1 MKKLLFIVFLV
12 FTFKISLFAGIT
24 GKLVGTVRDAQT
36 REPLV
41 GVNVILLGTNL
52 GAATDVNGRFV
63 ILNIPPGLYSVR
75 VSIIGYEP
83 VVVENVKI
91 IVDQTTEI
99 QVQLKQTDIVLQ
111 EVYVVAQTP
120 LIQKDVTSSISVITR
135 EKIEALPVSRF
146 TDILAL
152 QAGVVGS
159 GSAIHVRGGR
169 TNEVAYLIDGMYVKD
184 PLLGRLATDIN
195 NDAIQEMTL
204 LSGSFNAEYGNAMS
218 SVVNIV
224 TREGTDR
231 FSSKMEFRTSEF
243 GISPYDRFDE
253 MRLNGSI
260 SGPLFTNRLKYF
272 VSFDQDNRG
281 NHLPFGYNKVSTL
294 FSKLTTTYIPSVK
307 VTLSNRGSKGRS
319 QNYNHEWKYIP
330 EQYLRIRTDSW
341 QTGLI
346 ITHTLSTKMFY
357 DLRVSYFNQGYY
369 SGIDKDTSEYLSV
382 SQREYFP
389 DKGNGFEFY
398 SKADPLEMTDSRT
411 VTADIKLDF
420 QWQASDIH
428 ELKFGGQFK
437 KHWIRYW
444 NIYDPKRNFPYIN
457 NYKTNPFEF
466 ASYIQDKIEFPY
478 LIINLGLRFDYLN
491 ANVEFR
497 QNPLD
502 PNSIVKVKPRYQ
514 LSPRIGIAHPISERT
529 KLHFSYGHFF
539 QNPDFEF
546 LFENKQ
552 YDLNVREPL
561 FGQPSLDAQRTVAYE
576 VGLAHQFTD
585 RIAAH
590 LVAYYKDVTG
600 LIGTRYYF
608 PYFEGRY
615 VGYTL
620 YVNEDYANIKGLE
633 LTIDV
638 RPDKYFS
645 GGLTYTY
652 SVAKGS
658 ASSETE
664 QYPGSQE
671 STLLYY
677 LDFDKTHVLN
687 ATGTITIPEGEG
699 LEFLG
704 YKLFSNTD
712 YTLVFKASSG
722 YPYTPSG
729 RDIGFVVKNSLRQP
743 STYTIDLMI
752 GKEFRIFKKSKLR
765 IFAEIYNLTNR
776 KNVLYVYPDTG
787 DPEFTFVGGHSVEWM
802 KNPANYGPPRIIRIG
817 MGIKL

>member
-1 MKKLLFIVFLV
+1 MKKLFIIFLLLL
-12 FTFKISLFAGIT
+12 SNLFAGTT

-36 REPLV
+36 KEPLI
-41 GVNVILLGTNL
+41 GANVILVGTNF

-63 ILNIPPGLYSVR
+63 ILNIPPGVYSVR
-75 VSIIGYEP
+75 VSSIGYET

-91 IVDQTTEI
+91 IIDQTTEI
-99 QVQLKQTDIVLQ
+99 SVALKQTDIVLQ

-120 LIQKDVTSSISVITR
+120 MIQKDMTSSISIITR

-146 TDILAL
+146 TDILTL
-152 QAGVVGS
+152 QAGVVGE
-159 GSAIHVRGGR
+159 GTTIHVRGGR
-169 TNEVAYLIDGMYVKD
+169 TNEIAYLVDGMYVKD

-204 LSGSFNAEYGNAMS
+204 LSGTFNAEYGNAMS

-231 FSSKMEFRTSEF
+231 FSGKLEFRTSEF
-243 GISPYDRFDE
+243 GVSPYNRFDE
-253 MRLNGSI
+253 MRINGNI
-260 SGPLFTNRLKYF
+260 SGPIFTSQLKYF
-272 VSFDQDNRG
+272 LSFDQDNRG
-281 NHLPFGYNKVSTL
+281 SYLPFGYNKVSTF
-294 FSKLTTTYIPSVK
+294 FSKITSTQIPSVK
-307 VTLSNRGSKGRS
+307 ITLSNRGSKGRR
-319 QNYNHEWKYIP
+319 QNYSHQWKYIP

-341 QTGLI
+341 QTGFTL
-346 ITHTLSTKMFY
+346 THTLSPKMFY
-357 DLRVSYFNQGYY
+357 DFRASYFNQGYY
-369 SGIDKDTSEYLSV
+369 SGIDKDTSQYLPV

-389 DKGNGFEFY
+389 DKGNGFEFF

-411 VTADIKLDF
+411 VTADLKIDF
-420 QWQASDIH
+420 QWQASEIH

-457 NYKTNPFEF
+457 NYRTNPFEF
-466 ASYIQDKIEFPY
+466 ATYIQDKIEFPY

-514 LSPRIGIAHPISERT
+514 LSPRVGIAHPISERT

-585 RIAAH
+585 RMAAH
-590 LVAYYKDVTG
+590 LVAYYKDVSG

-633 LTIDV
+633 LTIDL
-638 RPDKYFS
+638 RPDRYFS

-664 QYPGSQE
+664 QYPGTQE

-687 ATGTITIPEGEG
+687 ATATLTIPENEG
-699 LEFLG
+699 PSLFG
-704 YKLFSNTD
+704 YKLLSNTD
-712 YTLVFKASSG
+712 YSLIFKASSG

-729 RDIGFVVKNSLRQP
+729 RDIGFVVKNSLRRP
-743 STYTIDLMI
+743 ATYTIDLMM
-752 GKEFRIFKKSKLR
+752 GKEIRLFRKSKLR
-765 IFAEIYNLTNR
+765 IFAEIFNLTNR

-787 DPEFTFVGGHSVEWM
+787 DPEFTFVGGHSEEWM
-802 KNPANYGPPRIIRIG
+802 KNPANYGPPRVIRIG

>member
-1 MKKLLFIVFLV
+1 MKKLILFFLV
-12 FTFKISLFAGIT
+12 ISSNLIAGVT
-24 GKLVGTVRDAQT
+24 GKLVGTVKDAET
-36 REPLV
+36 KEPV
-41 GVNVILLGTNL
+41 IGANVILIGTNL

-63 ILNIPPGLYSVR
+63 ILNIPPGVYSVR
-75 VSIIGYEP
+75 ISSIGYEA

-99 QVQLKQTDIVLQ
+99 SVQLKQTDIVLQ
-111 EVYVVAQTP
+111 EVYVIAQTP
-120 LIQKDVTSSISVITR
+120 MIQKDMTSSISIITR

-146 TDILAL
+146 TDILTL
-152 QAGVVGS
+152 QAGVVGE
-159 GSAIHVRGGR
+159 GTAIHVRGGR
-169 TNEVAYLIDGMYVKD
+169 TNEVAYLVDGMYVKD

-204 LSGSFNAEYGNAMS
+204 LSGTFNAEYGNAMS

-231 FSSKMEFRTSEF
+231 FSGKLEFRTSDF
-243 GISPYDRFDE
+243 GLSPYDKFDE
-253 MRLNGSI
+253 NRLNASL
-260 SGPLFTNRLKYF
+260 SGPIFTNKLKYF

-281 NHLPFGYNKVSTL
+281 SYLPFGYNKVSTF
-294 FSKLTTTYIPSVK
+294 FSKLTTTHIPSIK
-307 VTLSNRGSKGRS
+307 ITLSNRGSKGRR
-319 QNYNHEWKYIP
+319 QNYSHEYKYIP

-341 QTGLI
+341 QTALTF
-346 ITHTLSTKMFY
+346 THTLSPRLFY
-357 DLRVSYFNQGYY
+357 DFRASYFNQGYY
-369 SGIDKDTSEYLSV
+369 SGIDKDTSQYLSV

-389 DKGNGFEFY
+389 NIGNGFEFY

-411 VTADIKLDF
+411 VTADFKIDF
-420 QWQASDIH
+420 QWQASEIH

-457 NYKTNPFEF
+457 NYKTYPFEF
-466 ASYIQDKIEFPY
+466 ATYLQDKIEYPY

-514 LSPRIGIAHPISERT
+514 LSPRVGIAHPISDRT

-576 VGLAHQFTD
+576 VGLSHQFSE
-585 RIAAH
+585 RMAAH

-638 RPDKYFS
+638 RPDRYFS

-664 QYPGSQE
+664 QYPGTQE

-687 ATGTITIPEGEG
+687 ATATFTIPENEG
-699 LEFLG
+699 PEFAGL
-704 YKLFSNTD
+704 KLFSNTD
-712 YTLVFKASSG
+712 YSLIFKASSG

-729 RDIGFVVKNSLRQP
+729 RDIGFVVKNSLRRP
-743 STYTIDLMI
+743 ATYTIDLQL
-752 GKEFRIFKKSKLR
+752 GKEIKLIKNSKLR

-776 KNVLYVYPDTG
+776 KNVIYVYPNTG
-787 DPEFTFVGGHSVEWM
+787 DPEYTFVGGHSEEWM
-802 KNPANYGPPRIIRIG
+802 KNPANYGPPRIIRLG
-817 MGIKL
+817 MGIKF

>member
-1 MKKLLFIVFLV
+1 MKKLFFILLILYTNLFSGV
-12 FTFKISLFAGIT
+12 T
-24 GKLVGTVRDAQT
+24 GKLVGTVKDSET
-36 REPLV
+36 KEPII
-41 GVNVILLGTNL
+41 GANVILVGTNL
-52 GAATDVNGRFV
+52 GAATGVNGRFV
-63 ILNIPPGLYSVR
+63 ILNIPPGVYSVR
-75 VSIIGYEP
+75 VSSIGYEA
-83 VVVENVKI
+83 VVIENVKI
-91 IVDQTTEI
+91 IIDQTTEI
-99 QVQLKQTDIVLQ
+99 SVQLKQTDIVLQ
-111 EVYVVAQTP
+111 EVYVIAQTP
-120 LIQKDVTSSISVITR
+120 MIQKDMTSSISIITR

-146 TDILAL
+146 TDILTL
-152 QAGVVGS
+152 QAGVVGE
-159 GSAIHVRGGR
+159 GTAIHVRGGR
-169 TNEVAYLIDGMYVKD
+169 TNEVAYLVDGMYVKD

-204 LSGSFNAEYGNAMS
+204 LSGTFNAEYGNAMS

-231 FSSKMEFRTSEF
+231 LSGKLEYRTSEF
-243 GISPYDRFDE
+243 GVNPYNKYDE
-253 MRLNGSI
+253 NRLNGSL
-260 SGPLFTNRLKYF
+260 SGPIFTDKLKYF
-272 VSFDQDNRG
+272 ISFDQDNRG
-281 NHLPFGYNKVSTL
+281 SYLPFGYNKVSTL
-294 FSKLTTTYIPSVK
+294 FSKLTTTFIPSVK
-307 VTLSNRGSKGRS
+307 ITLSNRGSKGRR
-319 QNYNHEWKYIP
+319 QNYSHEFKYIP

-341 QTGLI
+341 QTALTF
-346 ITHTLSTKMFY
+346 THTISPKLFY
-357 DLRVSYFNQGYY
+357 DFRASYFNQGYY
-369 SGIDKDTSEYLSV
+369 SGIDKDTSQYLSV

-389 DKGNGFEFY
+389 DIGNGFEFF

-411 VTADIKLDF
+411 VTADFKIDF
-420 QWQASDIH
+420 QWQASEIH

-457 NYKTNPFEF
+457 NYRTYPFEF
-466 ASYIQDKIEFPY
+466 ATYIQDKIEYPY

-514 LSPRIGIAHPISERT
+514 LSPRVGIAHPISDRT

-576 VGLAHQFTD
+576 VGLSHQFSE
-585 RIAAH
+585 RMAAH
-590 LVAYYKDVTG
+590 IVAYYKDVTG

-633 LTIDV
+633 LTLDI
-638 RPDKYFS
+638 RPDRYFS

-664 QYPGSQE
+664 QYPGTQE

-677 LDFDKTHVLN
+677 LDFDKTHVFN
-687 ATGTITIPEGEG
+687 ANVTITIPENEG
-699 LEFLG
+699 PAFGGL
-704 YKLFSNTD
+704 KPFSNTD
-712 YTLVFKASSG
+712 YSLIFKASSG

-729 RDIGFVVKNSLRQP
+729 RDIGFVVKNSLRRP
-743 STYTIDLMI
+743 ATYTIDLQL
-752 GKEFRIFKKSKLR
+752 GKEIKLVKNSKLR

-776 KNVLYVYPDTG
+776 KNVIYVYPDTG
-787 DPEFTFVGGHSVEWM
+787 DPEYTFVGGHSEEWM
-802 KNPANYGPPRIIRIG
+802 KNPANYGPPRIIRLG
-817 MGIKL
+817 MGIKF

>member
-1 MKKLLFIVFLV
+1 MKKIKITLYLLFISLN
-12 FTFKISLFAGIT
+12 LFAGTT
-24 GKLVGTVRDAQT
+24 GKLTGTVRDAQT
-36 REPLV
+36 KEPLV
-41 GVNVILLGTNL
+41 GANVILVGTNF

-63 ILNIPPGLYSVR
+63 ILNIPPGSYSVR
-75 VSIIGYEP
+75 VSSIGYEA

-91 IVDQTTEI
+91 IVDQTVEI
-99 QVQLKQTDIVLQ
+99 SVNLKQTDIILQ

-120 LIQKDVTSSISVITR
+120 MIQKDMTGSISVITR

-146 TDILAL
+146 VDILTL
-152 QAGVVGS
+152 QAGVVGEGTS
-159 GSAIHVRGGR
+159 IHVRGGR
-169 TNEVAYLIDGMYVKD
+169 TNEVAYLVDGMYVKD

-204 LSGSFNAEYGNAMS
+204 LSGTFNAEYGNAMS

-224 TREGTDR
+224 TREGTDK
-231 FSSKMEFRTSEF
+231 FSSKLEYRTSEF
-243 GISPYDRFDE
+243 GVAPYNKYDE
-253 MRLNGSI
+253 MRINGSI
-260 SGPLFTNRLKYF
+260 SGPFFTNQLKYF
-272 VSFDQDNRG
+272 LSFDQDNRG
-281 NHLPFGYNKVSTL
+281 SYLPFGYNKVSTL
-294 FSKLTTTYIPSVK
+294 FSKLTSTHIPSFK
-307 VTLSNRGSKGRS
+307 ITLSNRGSKGRR
-319 QNYNHEWKYIP
+319 QNYSHAWKYIP

-341 QTGLI
+341 QTGLTL
-346 ITHTLSTKMFY
+346 THTISPKMFY
-357 DLRVSYFNQGYY
+357 DFRASYFNQGFY
-369 SGIDKDTSEYLSV
+369 SGIDKDTSQYLSV

-389 DKGNGFEFY
+389 DRGNGFEFFK
-398 SKADPLEMTDSRT
+398 KADPLEMTDSRT
-411 VTADIKLDF
+411 VTADLKLDF
-420 QWQASDIH
+420 QWQASEIH
-428 ELKFGGQFK
+428 ELKFGSQFK

-457 NYKTNPFEF
+457 NYRTNPFEF
-466 ASYIQDKIEFPY
+466 AAYLQDKIEFPY

-502 PNSIVKVKPRYQ
+502 PKSTIKVKPRYQ
-514 LSPRIGIAHPISERT
+514 LSPRVGIAHPISDRT

-576 VGLAHQFTD
+576 VGLSHQFTD
-585 RIAAH
+585 RLAAH
-590 LVAYYKDVTG
+590 IVAYYKDVSG

-633 LTIDV
+633 LTLDL
-638 RPDKYFS
+638 RPDRYIS
-645 GGLTYTY
+645 GGLAYTY

-664 QYPGSQE
+664 QYPGTQE
-671 STLLYY
+671 STQLYY

-687 ATGTITIPEGEG
+687 ATATFTIPENEG
-699 LEFLG
+699 PEFFG
-704 YKLFSNTD
+704 YKLLSNTD
-712 YTLVFKASSG
+712 YSLIFKASSG

-729 RDIGFVVKNSLRQP
+729 RDIGFVVKNSLRRP

-752 GKEFRIFKKSKLR
+752 GKEINIYKRSKLR
-765 IFAEIYNLTNR
+765 IFAEIFNLTNR
-776 KNVLYVYPDTG
+776 KNVIYVYPDTG
-787 DPEFTFVGGHSVEWM
+787 DPEYTFVGGHSEEWM